1 VETVEISET
10 IIAYGHANVQATHR
24 STLEITK
31 ENSLTKRGDCV
42 IAVSANKGL
51 RELNSNFKKSLCRE
65 NSRLYIFIEAG
76 GTMDTVTAYGSP
88 LLILDHPTDMVVRK
102 SDYICSR
109 TLAINS
115 AKGACDLSRELVE
128 RLRNPNEKVHITLS
142 VKV

>member
-1 VETVEISET
+1 MSET
-10 IIAYGHANVQATHR
+10 IIAYGHANIQATHR

-31 ENSLTKRGDCV
+31 ENSLTKRGNCI

-51 RELNSNFKKSLCRE
+51 RELNSNFKKSLRRE
-65 NSRLYIFIEAG
+65 NSKLSILIKAG

-102 SDYICSR
+102 SNYICSR

-115 AKGACDLSRELVE
+115 AKAACDLSRDLVE
-128 RLRNPNEKVHITLS
+128 KLRNPNEKVHITLS